1 MTGHEYQISKE
12 ATNYLDNYKIRGI
25 LEIAHIFIIL
35 VVPFLLFILFVPA
48 SYAAIYYVDQHHP
61 SASDANHG
69 TEDLPWKTIGHAGD
83 VAQAGDTIYVKKAT
97 YNERV
102 DLANSGNRG
111 TKITLKSSPRRAATV
126 VGGFD
131 VDGDHIRVEGF
142 TIIAGESAIGVK
154 IRGDYVDIVD
164 NYFYNNRY
172 KAIRGDL
179 ANNPKSAYIAGNHIY
194 HSQSGIVVEG
204 EAWLVENNEIERL
217 YDYGG
222 GDCDYARFFGDNHV
236 FRHNYFHGTTAS
248 EIGGAHVDCFQT
260 WGGGGKHAHNIL
272 FENNRCYHFHQ
283 VLMTE
288 NYYDDISHL
297 IFKNNVF
304 AHGTLGGKG
313 YGLFVKGV
321 PHIVATNNTFV
332 NIRYTGVLIRN
343 DNSRPKYAIIKNNIF
358 YSCNNA
364 YSLDDTSSTADYNLF
379 FNTGYP
385 SSHGAHDLENI
396 NPLFVRPENNDYS
409 LQTGSPACE
418 AGEGGTYIGAIPC
431 VASTSDTEAPSI
443 PIGLEIRS
451 FSSSQTNLF

>member
-1 MTGHEYQISKE
+1 MTGHESQIFKE
-12 ATNYLDNYKIRGI
+12 ANGPPINYRITGI
-25 LEIAHIFIIL
+25 LEIPHIFIIL
-35 VVPFLLFILFVPA
+35 VVYFLLFIFFVPA

-69 TEDLPWKTIGHAGD
+69 TEDLPWRTIVHAGN
-83 VAQAGDTIYVKKAT
+83 VAQAGDTIYVKEAT

-102 DLANSGNRG
+102 RLANSGNNG
-111 TKITLKSSPRRAATV
+111 TKITFKSSPRRAATV

-131 VDGDHIRVEGF
+131 ADGDHIRIEGF
-142 TIIAGESAIGVK
+142 TIISGENAIGVK
-154 IRGDYVDIVD
+154 ILGDYVDIVD
-164 NYFYNNRY
+164 NYFCNNKY

-179 ANNPKSAYIAGNHIY
+179 ANNPKSAYIADNHIF

-236 FRHNYFHGTTAS
+236 FRHNYFHGTMAS
-248 EIGGAHVDCFQT
+248 EIGAAHVDCFQT
-260 WGGGGKHAHNIL
+260 WAGGGKHAHNIL

-321 PHIVATNNTFV
+321 PYIVTTNNTFV
-332 NIRYTGVLIRN
+332 DIRYTAVYIRN

-358 YSCNNA
+358 YTCGNA
-364 YSLDDTSSTADYNLF
+364 YSLDDTSSSADYNLF

-385 SSHGAHDLENI
+385 SSHGAHDLVNI
-396 NPLFVRPENNDYS
+396 NPLFVRPDNDDYS

-418 AGEGGTYIGAIPC
+418 AGEGRTYIGAIPC
-431 VASTSDTEAPSI
+431 STSHSEAPSI
-443 PIGLEIRS
+443 PIGLKIQS
-451 FSSSQTNLF
+451 VSSSQTNLF